1 MFSLENRIKTTNLIL
16 DKSRQF
22 LKNLNENEPV
32 SGLVLF
38 IFHWLFLGI
47 PLVIILVGK
56 INFYFGISIIIWVI
70 VYILHFYFN
79 GCILTKLERK
89 LFNDKK
95 WYGPWTFLILIL
107 DYYNGVKITKE
118 LINNVFFCWGIL
130 LSIFTFIRLFYFM
143 TEKKN

>member
-107 DYYNGVKITKE
+107 D
-118 LINNVFFCWGIL
+118 
-130 LSIFTFIRLFYFM
+130 
-143 TEKKN
+143 